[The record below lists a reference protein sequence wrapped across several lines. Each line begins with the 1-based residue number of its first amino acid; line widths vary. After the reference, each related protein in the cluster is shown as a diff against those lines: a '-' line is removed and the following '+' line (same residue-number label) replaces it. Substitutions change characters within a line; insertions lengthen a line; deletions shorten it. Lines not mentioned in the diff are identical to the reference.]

1 MVMSEDALESLKLKS
16 ESGFNPLFFYEKAE
30 DLEYRLLC
38 IADTRKLEPMV
49 NDVIT
54 EHAQKNQKLITAFFH
69 TAPYIPADG
78 HTQKQRT
85 FFILEMWFKKG

>member
-1 MVMSEDALESLKLKS
+1 MVMSEDALESLKIKS

-30 DLEYRLLC
+30 NLEYELLC
-38 IADTRKLEPMV
+38 IADTRKLGPMV
-49 NDVIT
+49 NDVL
-54 EHAQKNQKLITAFFH
+54 AARAKQKLITAFFH

-78 HTQKQRT
+78 HSQKQRT